1 MWMLRLLQQQQ
12 RWEVHS
18 RRDALAAQSICLS
31 TSAAV
36 PLSGCPAT
44 ITWLQRSR
52 AATTG
57 EAFNEVNLQLLL
69 LNKAGM
75 GQGEEPG
82 AAVAAERDPKPTG
95 TKGKTEVL
103 RKKPF
108 ASKAFSG

>member
-1 MWMLRLLQQQQ
+1 MQMLRLLQQQQ

-18 RRDALAAQSICLS
+18 RRDALPALAAQSICLS

-52 AATTG
+52 AATTR

-69 LNKAGM
+69 LDKAGM

-82 AAVAAERDPKPTG
+82 AAVTAERGIPNPQEPKA
-95 TKGKTEVL
+95 
-103 RKKPF
+103 RQRF
-108 ASKAFSG
+108 

>member
-1 MWMLRLLQQQQ
+1 MWMLHLLQQQQ

-36 PLSGCPAT
+36 PLLGCPAT

-57 EAFNEVNLQLLL
+57 GEAFNEVNLQLLL
-69 LNKAGM
+69 LDKAGM

-82 AAVAAERDPKPTG
+82 AAVTAERGIPNPQ
-95 TKGKTEVL
+95 EQ
-103 RKKPF
+103 
-108 ASKAFSG
+108 KARQRF

>member
-36 PLSGCPAT
+36 PLLGCPAT

-52 AATTG
+52 AATG
-57 EAFNEVNLQLLL
+57 EAFNKVNLQLLFL
-69 LNKAGM
+69 EGWDGAGR
-75 GQGEEPG
+75 G
-82 AAVAAERDPKPTG
+82 AWSCCHSRERDPKPTG